1 MIVKL
6 SSDAERDIA
15 EGHEFYEGQSIGLG
29 SYFRD
34 CIVADIESLS
44 FHGGIHQ
51 MSYGYHRMLA
61 KRFPFAIY
69 YERDREIITVVA
81 VLDARRNSSWTRDRL
96 K

>member
-15 EGHEFYEGQSIGLG
+15 EGYEFYEGQAAGLG

-61 KRFPFAIY
+61 KRFPFSIY
-69 YERDREIITVVA
+69 YERGGDVITVVA
-81 VLDARRNSSWTRDRL
+81 ALDARRDPSWIRDRL
-96 K
+96 E

>member
-1 MIVKL
+1 MIVRL
-6 SSDAERDIA
+6 SSDAELDVT
-15 EGHEFYEGQSIGLG
+15 EGYRFYEEQADGLG
-29 SYFRD
+29 NYFRD

-51 MSYGYHRMLA
+51 MSYGYHRLLA

-69 YERDREIITVVA
+69 YERDGEMITVVA
-81 VLDARRNSSWTRDRL
+81 VLDARRAPSWTHDRL